1 MYLFI
6 IMFQTL
12 LHELFFFFSFLPH
25 TLLNAWK
32 LSVMSV
38 STENV
43 CQWDRYIYIYICF
56 VVYLKTTY
64 ERYGRS
70 SRCHHEETGKSSTHF
85 SFLDI
90 RIRFLFV
97 LCFCAVH
104 TWVDVGARP
113 HTLWCG
119 EFLVWHT
126 RCLYSNTIF
135 VN

>member
-12 LHELFFFFSFLPH
+12 LHELFFFFLSFRTH
-25 TLLNAWK
+25 SWTHGN
-32 LSVMSV
+32 
-38 STENV
+38 
-43 CQWDRYIYIYICF
+43 CQWCLSLPKMYANGIGIYIYICF